1 MKNRVVKYWY
11 KEFEEQK
18 MESKNSFPFS
28 AFRFPLILL
37 LLVAFVVPSALA
49 QRRSRGFW
57 HQEWTVDK
65 GDTIPLVHILPIR
78 KYARKPDMRRYQRLI
93 RQVKKCYPLAKQ
105 ARIEMEKM
113 ERQLLAVKDKKEQE
127 KLAKELQKQLIKQ
140 YTPVILKM
148 TISEGKVLLK
158 LIDRETEYT
167 AFQIIKDF
175 RGGFVAGFWQ
185 MFAKLFGNNLK
196 LEYEPETKDR
206 VLEQIVTYYE
216 MGWL

>member
-1 MKNRVVKYWY
+1 MKSRVV
-11 KEFEEQK
+11 
-18 MESKNSFPFS
+18 
-28 AFRFPLILL
+28 ILL

-57 HQEWTVDK
+57 HQEWTIDK

-78 KYARKPDMRRYQRLI
+78 KYSRKPDMRRYQRLI

-127 KLAKELQKQLIKQ
+127 KLAKQLQRQLIKQ

-185 MFAKLFGNNLK
+185 MFAKMFGNNLK

>member
-1 MKNRVVKYWY
+1 MKSRVV
-11 KEFEEQK
+11 
-18 MESKNSFPFS
+18 
-28 AFRFPLILL
+28 ILL
-37 LLVAFVVPSALA
+37 LLIAFVVPSALA

-185 MFAKLFGNNLK
+185 MFAKMFGNNLK
-196 LEYEPETKDR
+196 LEYEPETRDR

>member
-1 MKNRVVKYWY
+1 MKSRVV
-11 KEFEEQK
+11 
-18 MESKNSFPFS
+18 
-28 AFRFPLILL
+28 ILL
-37 LLVAFVVPSALA
+37 LFIAFVVPSALA

-105 ARIEMEKM
+105 ARLEMEKM

-185 MFAKLFGNNLK
+185 MFAKMFGNNLK
-196 LEYEPETKDR
+196 LEYEPETKDK

>member
-1 MKNRVVKYWY
+1 MKRRVI
-11 KEFEEQK
+11 
-18 MESKNSFPFS
+18 
-28 AFRFPLILL
+28 ILL
-37 LLVAFVVPSALA
+37 LLFAFAVPNLMA

-78 KYARKPDMRRYQRLI
+78 KYARKPDMRRYARMI
-93 RQVKKCYPLAKQ
+93 RIVKKVYPLAKQ
-105 ARIEMEKM
+105 ARMEMEQM
-113 ERQLLAVKDKKEQE
+113 ERELLAVKDKKAQE
-127 KLAKELQKQLIKQ
+127 KLSRELQKRLIKQ

-148 TISEGKVLLK
+148 TISEGKILLK

-167 AFQIIKDF
+167 AFQIIKEF

-185 MFAKLFGNNLK
+185 MFAKMFGNNLK
-196 LEYEPETKDR
+196 LEYEPENRDKT
-206 VLEQIVTYYE
+206 LEQIVTYYE

>member
-1 MKNRVVKYWY
+1 MKSRVV
-11 KEFEEQK
+11 
-18 MESKNSFPFS
+18 
-28 AFRFPLILL
+28 ILL

-65 GDTIPLVHILPIR
+65 GDTIPLIHILPIR

-127 KLAKELQKQLIKQ
+127 KLAKQLQKQLIKQ

-158 LIDRETEYT
+158 LIDREPEYT

-185 MFAKLFGNNLK
+185 MFAKMFGNNLK
-196 LEYEPETKDR
+196 LEYEPETKDK

>member
-1 MKNRVVKYWY
+1 MKRGLV
-11 KEFEEQK
+11 
-18 MESKNSFPFS
+18 
-28 AFRFPLILL
+28 ILL
-37 LLVAFVVPSALA
+37 LLIAFVVPSALA

-127 KLAKELQKQLIKQ
+127 ELAKELQKQLIKQ
-140 YTPVILKM
+140 YTPIILKM

-185 MFAKLFGNNLK
+185 MFAKMFGNNLK

>member
-1 MKNRVVKYWY
+1 MQAREQTIARLLEKAHTLPLCPGVYVMRDRTGRVIYVGKSKKLKNRVMQYFQNS
-11 KEFEEQK
+11 E
-18 MESKNSFPFS
+18 KNAKTARMVS
-28 AFRFPLILL
+28 
-37 LLVAFVVPSALA
+37 LVRDFDYYLCDTEIEAL
-49 QRRSRGFW
+49 SL
-57 HQEWTVDK
+57 ENT
-65 GDTIPLVHILPIR
+65 
-78 KYARKPDMRRYQRLI
+78 
-93 RQVKKCYPLAKQ
+93 
-105 ARIEMEKM
+105 
-113 ERQLLAVKDKKEQE
+113 
-127 KLAKELQKQLIKQ
+127 LIKQ

-185 MFAKLFGNNLK
+185 MFAKMFGNNLK
-196 LEYEPETKDR
+196 LEYEPETKDK

>member
-1 MKNRVVKYWY
+1 MKSRVVKYSY

-18 MESKNSFPFS
+18 TKSKNSFPFS

-37 LLVAFVVPSALA
+37 LFIAFIVPSALA

-57 HQEWTVDK
+57 RQEWSIEK
-65 GDTIPLVHILPIR
+65 GDSIPHIHILPIT

-93 RQVKKCYPLAKQ
+93 RHVKKCYPLAKQ
-105 ARIEMEKM
+105 AQIEMARM
-113 ERQLLAVKDKKEQE
+113 EQQLLAVKDKKEQE
-127 KLAKELQKQLIKQ
+127 KLAKQLQKQLIKQ

-158 LIDRETEYT
+158 LIDRETDQT
-167 AFQIIKDF
+167 AYQIIKDF

-185 MFAKLFGNNLK
+185 MFAKMFGNNLK
-196 LEYEPETKDR
+196 LDYQPEKRDKL
-206 VLEQIVTYYE
+206 LEQIVTYYE

>member
-1 MKNRVVKYWY
+1 MKSRVI
-11 KEFEEQK
+11 
-18 MESKNSFPFS
+18 
-28 AFRFPLILL
+28 ILL
-37 LLVAFVVPSALA
+37 LLFAFVAPNVSA

-57 HQEWTVDK
+57 HQEWTNDK
-65 GDTIPLVHILPIR
+65 GDTIPLIHILPIR

-93 RQVKKCYPLAKQ
+93 RYVKKCYPLAKQ
-105 ARIEMEKM
+105 ARIEMERM
-113 ERQLLAVKDKKEQE
+113 EQQLLAVKDKKEQE

-185 MFAKLFGNNLK
+185 MFAKMFGNNLK
-196 LEYEPETKDR
+196 LEYEPETKDKT
-206 VLEQIVTYYE
+206 LEQIVTYYG

>member
-1 MKNRVVKYWY
+1 MKSRVV
-11 KEFEEQK
+11 
-18 MESKNSFPFS
+18 
-28 AFRFPLILL
+28 ILL
-37 LLVAFVVPSALA
+37 LLIAFVVPSALA

-65 GDTIPLVHILPIR
+65 GDTIPHIYILPVR
-78 KYARKPDMRRYQRLI
+78 KYARRPDMRRYQRLV

-105 ARIEMEKM
+105 ARIEMERM

-127 KLAKELQKQLIKQ
+127 KLAKQLQKQLIKQ

-167 AFQIIKDF
+167 AYQIIKDF

-185 MFAKLFGNNLK
+185 MFAKMFGNNLK
-196 LEYEPETKDR
+196 MDYQPESRDR

>member
-1 MKNRVVKYWY
+1 MKNRI
-11 KEFEEQK
+11 
-18 MESKNSFPFS
+18 
-28 AFRFPLILL
+28 LILL
-37 LLVAFVVPSALA
+37 LLSLLCTPSLMA

-78 KYARKPDMRRYQRLI
+78 KYARKPDMRRYARMI
-93 RQVKKCYPLAKQ
+93 RIVKKVYPLAKQ
-105 ARIEMEKM
+105 ARMEMEQM
-113 ERQLLAVKDKKEQE
+113 ERELLAVKDKKEQE
-127 KLAKELQKQLIKQ
+127 KLAKQLQKRLIKQ

-148 TISEGKVLLK
+148 TISEGKILLK

-167 AFQIIKDF
+167 AFQIIKEF

-185 MFAKLFGNNLK
+185 MFAKMFGNNLK
-196 LEYEPETKDR
+196 LEYEPANRDKT
-206 VLEQIVTYYE
+206 LEQIVTYYE